1 MQLEYVKQLLRNSEN
16 ELIPRLSAGTSAMLT
31 RFLRQLEEGECAE
44 NKEELGEMLSEVL
57 EEGHTLLDEISNN
70 ENIGV
75 FALMT
80 ALLHKQDYVV
90 EQLTP
95 VTNINARGPNG
106 ITPLMIASL
115 ASDSPN
121 VVQNLVDHV
130 FLESVCK

>member
-1 MQLEYVKQLLRNSEN
+1 MQLEYVRRLLRNSEN
-16 ELIPRLSAGTSAMLT
+16 ELIPRLSAGTRAMLT
-31 RFLRQLEEGECAE
+31 KFLRQLEEGECAE
-44 NKEELGEMLSEVL
+44 NNEVLGKMLSEAL

-106 ITPLMIASL
+106 ITPLMLHHSL
-115 ASDSPN
+115 ATCPTSFKSWLMLA
-121 VVQNLVDHV
+121 QM
-130 FLESVCK
+130 